1 MTVFERAPG
10 PRTILLTGLC
20 GLAGA
25 LLLFAG
31 DMLFFGR
38 FGSGAEAVLAET
50 TARASTARLIIGGAV
65 APFAG
70 LGYLIGC
77 AHLFWRLAPAPAW
90 ARAGVTLGAA
100 LLFLAG
106 ACVHAAWGAYALAIR
121 AAATEPALAP
131 LRDTIGGYTDVLFAL
146 AYAAGYPAAVVLFVL
161 VAAGRTSW
169 PRWTALVNPVLVKP
183 LLETAGWIPAPLG
196 AVLVGGGFNLAM
208 AVFFAVSIAT
218 CGRRLT
224 RL

>member
-1 MTVFERAPG
+1 MTVFERAPA
-10 PRTILLTGLC
+10 PRAIFVTGLC

-38 FGSGAEAVLAET
+38 FGGGAQAVLAET
-50 TARASTARLIIGGAV
+50 TARASATRLILGGAV

-77 AHLFWRLAPAPAW
+77 AHLFWRMAPAPAW
-90 ARAGVTLGAA
+90 ARVAVSLGAA
-100 LLFLAG
+100 LLFIAG
-106 ACVHAAWGAYALAIR
+106 ACIHAAWGAYALAIR
-121 AAATEPALAP
+121 AAAADPALAP
-131 LRDTIGGYTDVLFAL
+131 LRDAIGGYTDVLFAI
-146 AYAAGYPAAVVLFVL
+146 AYTAGYPAAIALFVL

-169 PRWTALVNPVLVKP
+169 PRWTALFNPVLVMP
-183 LLETAGWIPAPLG
+183 LLETAVWVPAPLG

-208 AVFFAVSIAT
+208 SVFFAVSIAT
-218 CGRRLT
+218 CRRP
-224 RL
+224 RA